1 MKFFVGN
8 LPVDTSDQDLLELFR
23 PFGEVSSAH
32 VVKTRYSGR
41 SRRFGYVEMLPE
53 YGKRA
58 ASALNGQQI
67 DCMLLRVNQAND

>member
-1 MKFFVGN
+1 MKVFVGN
-8 LPVDTSDQDLLELFR
+8 LPVDTSDQDQLGLFR
-23 PFGEVSSAH
+23 PFGEALSAN

-53 YGKRA
+53 YGERA

-67 DCMLLRVNQAND
+67 DCMRLRVNQASD